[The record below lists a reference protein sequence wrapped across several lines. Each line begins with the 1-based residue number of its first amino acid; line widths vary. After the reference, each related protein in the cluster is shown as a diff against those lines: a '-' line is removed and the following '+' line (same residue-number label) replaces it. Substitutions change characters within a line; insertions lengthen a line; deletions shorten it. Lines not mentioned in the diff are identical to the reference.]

1 MSKVAHVLAGRGGKT
16 RSMGS
21 IPGSSPLNEAV
32 HVWRESTSRFTCTSL
47 SSSSS
52 VTSSSGGAPP
62 FARIIGRGFEATGR
76 GSAFSHKSGSLTLRA
91 MSWRPRQPLCP
102 LSTLT
107 TRPCAAR
114 TIPNISID
122 TTRAR
127 RRLLACTG
135 VGATEYPLPP
145 RQACASS
152 SRVARRGRHGGR
164 RPPMTARAP
173 PRDWRAVD
181 GTPRC
186 MMRPAGAGRPHD
198 HSHPCAH
205 GPLDLCGFR
214 PRSSW

>member
-1 MSKVAHVLAGRGGKT
+1 MRFRTGTSYATRGLT
-16 RSMGS
+16 MDASFTTPQPCSRSF
-21 IPGSSPLNEAV
+21 
-32 HVWRESTSRFTCTSL
+32 FTQI
-47 SSSSS
+47 
-52 VTSSSGGAPP
+52 
-62 FARIIGRGFEATGR
+62 RIRD
-76 GSAFSHKSGSLTLRA
+76 LA